1 MNTLKID
8 MSKIKEYKKYKDD
21 PFWMKSKY
29 DGVSGEQ
36 RLPVQRRLRK
46 GGVKFKKGD
55 EILYFP
61 KGKVILVGTE
71 AEQAYRDFQSAA
83 ADEDF
88 YMSQYEESKMEKTN
102 EIKITSQEYKKAV
115 NFMSGLHSSIL
126 KAKDK
131 VISFLSRKGFDEMAD
146 HISSMD
152 KREFNR
158 FVQGKVFEEKLRTQ
172 IRSIL
177 TELLKS
183 K

>member
-1 MNTLKID
+1 MEVA
-8 MSKIKEYKKYKDD
+8 EYNRYKDD

-55 EILYFP
+55 EILYYP
-61 KGKVILVGTE
+61 KGKVIMVGKE
-71 AEQAYRDFQSAA
+71 AEQAYKDFQAA
-83 ADEDF
+83 AQDEDF

-102 EIKITSQEYKKAV
+102 EIKLTSKEYKKAID
-115 NFMSGLHSSIL
+115 FMSDMHSSIL

-131 VISFLSRKGFDEMAD
+131 VIRFLQRKGFDEMAEELEGM
-146 HISSMD
+146 S
-152 KREFNR
+152 KGEFNK
-158 FVQGKVFEEKLRTQ
+158 FVTSKVHEQKLRNQ

-177 TELLKS
+177 SELFQK
-183 K
+183 

>member
-1 MNTLKID
+1 MNTLKTK
-8 MSKIKEYKKYKDD
+8 MNEARYKDD

-61 KGKVILVGTE
+61 RGKVILVGKE
-71 AEQAYRDFQSAA
+71 AEQAYRDFQSASS
-83 ADEDF
+83 DEDF
-88 YMSQYEESKMEKTN
+88 YMSLYEETKMKEVN
-102 EIKITSQEYKKAV
+102 EIKLTSPEYKKAI
-115 NFMSGLHSSIL
+115 NFMSGLHSSVL

-131 VISFLSRKGFDEMAD
+131 VISWLERKGFEDMAD
-146 HISSMD
+146 YVSDMS
-152 KREFNR
+152 KGEFNKFIER
-158 FVQGKVFEEKLRTQ
+158 KVYEEKLRVQ
-172 IRSIL
+172 IRTIL
-177 TELLKS
+177 SEVLKS

>member
-1 MNTLKID
+1 MKVT
-8 MSKIKEYKKYKDD
+8 EYSRYKDD

-55 EILYFP
+55 EILYYP
-61 KGKVILVGTE
+61 KGKVILVGKE
-71 AEQAYRDFQSAA
+71 AEKAWRDFQAA
-83 ADEDF
+83 AQDEDF

-102 EIKITSQEYKKAV
+102 EIKITSQEYKKAI
-115 NFMSGLHSSIL
+115 NFMSDMHSSIL

-131 VISFLSRKGFDEMAD
+131 VIRFLQRKGFDEMAD
-146 HISSMD
+146 ELLGMSKGEYNNFIA
-152 KREFNR
+152 RRVYE
-158 FVQGKVFEEKLRTQ
+158 QKLRNQ

-177 TELLKS
+177 SELLK

>member
-1 MNTLKID
+1 MEVT
-8 MSKIKEYKKYKDD
+8 EYNRYKDD

-55 EILYFP
+55 EILYYP
-61 KGKVILVGTE
+61 KGKVIMVGKE
-71 AEQAYRDFQSAA
+71 AEKAWGDFQAA
-83 ADEDF
+83 AQDEDF

-102 EIKITSQEYKKAV
+102 EIKITGPEYKKAMA
-115 NFMSGLHSSIL
+115 FMSGLHSSIL

-131 VISFLSRKGFDEMAD
+131 VIRFLQRKGFDEMAAELD
-146 HISSMD
+146 AMSKI
-152 KREFNR
+152 EFNK
-158 FVQGKVFEEKLRTQ
+158 FVTSKVYEEKLRNE

-177 TELLKS
+177 SELTK

>member
-1 MNTLKID
+1 M
-8 MSKIKEYKKYKDD
+8 KIKEYKRYKDD

-46 GGVKFKKGD
+46 GGIKFKKGD
-55 EILYFP
+55 EILYYP
-61 KGKVILVGTE
+61 KGKVILVGKK

-83 ADEDF
+83 QDEDF

-102 EIKITSQEYKKAV
+102 EIKITSQEYKKAI
-115 NFMSGLHSSIL
+115 NFMSDMHSSIL

-131 VISFLSRKGFDEMAD
+131 VIKFLERKGFDEMAD
-146 HISSMD
+146 EIKGMS
-152 KREFNR
+152 KGEFNR
-158 FVQGKVFEEKLRTQ
+158 FIEKRVHEEKIRKQ

-177 TELLKS
+177 LELLK

>member
-1 MNTLKID
+1 MNTLKIK
-8 MSKIKEYKKYKDD
+8 MNEARYKDD

-36 RLPVQRRLRK
+36 RLPMQRRLRK

-61 KGKVILVGTE
+61 RGKVILVGKE
-71 AEQAYRDFQSAA
+71 AEQAYRDFQSASS
-83 ADEDF
+83 DEDF
-88 YMSQYEESKMEKTN
+88 YMSLYEELNMKKVN
-102 EIKITSQEYKKAV
+102 EIKLTSPEYKRAI
-115 NFMSGLHSSIL
+115 NFMSGLHSSVL

-131 VISFLSRKGFDEMAD
+131 VVAWLERKGFDDMAD
-146 HISSMD
+146 YLD
-152 KREFNR
+152 KMNKRDFNN
-158 FVQGKVFEEKLRTQ
+158 FIQGKVYEQKLRTQ

-177 TELLKS
+177 TEILKS